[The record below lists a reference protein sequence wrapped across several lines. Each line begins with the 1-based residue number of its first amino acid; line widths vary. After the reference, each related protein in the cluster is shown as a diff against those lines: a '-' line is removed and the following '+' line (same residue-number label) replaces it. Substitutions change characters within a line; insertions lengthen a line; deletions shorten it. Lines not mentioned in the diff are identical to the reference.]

1 MPLSPNVPM
10 STFDGMSA
18 PAIWEALPI
27 ASKWQ
32 IVFFVGLLEIHSEG
46 ERNSGA
52 SLRNPAQSF

>member
-1 MPLSPNVPM
+1 
-10 STFDGMSA
+10 MSA

-52 SLRNPAQSF
+52 VLRNPAQSF